1 MHSSRCWK
9 AYPEVA
15 ALGWIYLGAGIIDIQ
30 RWSLMEEKRRVGI
43 ISLFHENINY
53 GGVLQ
58 AYALRKVIA
67 DMGYVCEQIR
77 YDRTPQN
84 IPYESLSK
92 KILHLAKTHLA
103 TAIQNRKI
111 LQFIKKGFQHV
122 FSTAVSII
130 FGKLYRNKRKAERR
144 KNFKEFSR
152 KYVPSS
158 KIYNE
163 KTIAQAANEYDIF
176 VTGSDQ
182 VWNPSW
188 YSAASFLPFAPDN
201 KPKIAYAASVG
212 VDNLTEEQ
220 YAFMQP
226 MIQRLDYI
234 SVREEN
240 AVSLLQDMT
249 DKKIEWVL
257 DPTLLLSAEEWNEV
271 AAENPVKEPYVF
283 AYILGDRKDNQ
294 KCAEDFAKK
303 KGLKLVTF
311 PFTASGSIRQAFF
324 GDIHSYGGPDVWLS
338 LIRDAEY
345 VITDSFHAVVFSIV
359 YRKQFVVLR
368 RSEDWEKGSMN
379 SRMYSLCTMFPEIGG
394 RIVGVDGIHVVEDE
408 MQWDGVA
415 SALEKEKGRCLSWL
429 WGACSLEQ
437 EDK

>member
-1 MHSSRCWK
+1 MNK
-9 AYPEVA
+9 
-15 ALGWIYLGAGIIDIQ
+15 
-30 RWSLMEEKRRVGI
+30 KRVGI

-67 DMGYVCEQIR
+67 DMGYECEQIR
-77 YDRTPQN
+77 FDRTPQN
-84 IPYESLSK
+84 TQHESLLK
-92 KILHLAKTHLA
+92 KIQRLVKTHLI
-103 TAIQNRKI
+103 TAIQNRKV
-111 LQFIKKGFQHV
+111 LQFIGKGFRYV
-122 FSTAVSII
+122 FTTTVSIT

-163 KTIAQAANEYDIF
+163 STITEAANEYDIF

-182 VWNPSW
+182 VWNPNW
-188 YSAASFLPFAPDN
+188 YSAAFFLPFAPDN

-212 VDNLTEEQ
+212 VDTLTEEQ

-226 MIQRLDYI
+226 MIQRLDSI

-240 AVSLLQDMT
+240 AVSMLQGMT

-294 KCAEDFAKK
+294 KCATDFAKE

-311 PFTASGSIRQAFF
+311 PFTASGNVRQAFF

-359 YRKQFVVLR
+359 YLKRFVILR
-368 RSEDWEKGSMN
+368 RNGDDEIGSMN
-379 SRMYSLCTMFPEIGG
+379 SRMYSLCKMFPEIEE
-394 RIVGVDGIHVVEDE
+394 RIVGTNNVEILNHELYFDN
-408 MQWDGVA
+408 
-415 SALEKEKGRCLSWL
+415 SYLSNIKTQNIQL
-429 WGACSLEQ
+429 ILDICKLSS
-437 EDK
+437 

>member
-1 MHSSRCWK
+1 
-9 AYPEVA
+9 
-15 ALGWIYLGAGIIDIQ
+15 L
-30 RWSLMEEKRRVGI
+30 EEKKRVGI

-77 YDRTPQN
+77 YDLTPQN

-92 KILHLAKTHLA
+92 KIPRLAKTHIA

-111 LQFIKKGFQHV
+111 LQFVKKGFRYV

-163 KTIAQAANEYDIF
+163 NTIFEAADDYDIF

-182 VWNPSW
+182 VWNPNW
-188 YSAASFLPFAPDN
+188 YSAAFFLPFAPDD

-212 VDNLTEEQ
+212 VDTLTEEQ

-226 MIQRLDYI
+226 MIQRLDSI

-240 AVSLLQDMT
+240 AVSMLEGMT

-257 DPTLLLSAEEWNEV
+257 DPTLLLSSEEWNEV

-294 KCAEDFAKK
+294 KCAKYFAKK

-311 PFTASGSIRQAFF
+311 PLTASRSIRQAFF

-359 YRKQFVVLR
+359 YRKRFVVLR
-368 RSEDWEKGSMN
+368 RSVDGEKGSMN
-379 SRMYSLCTMFPEIGG
+379 SRMYSLCKMFPEIEE
-394 RIVGVDGIHVVEDE
+394 RVVSNNTEDLVD
-408 MQWDGVA
+408 
-415 SALEKEKGRCLSWL
+415 ALSYINLNNTINKLGDRCLESKKWI
-429 WGACSLEQ
+429 LEIIR
-437 EDK
+437 